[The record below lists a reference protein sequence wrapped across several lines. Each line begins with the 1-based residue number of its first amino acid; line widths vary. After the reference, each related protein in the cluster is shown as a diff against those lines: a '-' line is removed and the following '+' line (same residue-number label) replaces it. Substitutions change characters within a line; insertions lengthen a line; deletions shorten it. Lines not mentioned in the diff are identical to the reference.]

1 MILYTRNAC
10 RACVSVKAL
19 LKRKGIPFKEVN
31 IEEDY
36 DSALQLVAEGFRS
49 VPVLYDQE
57 QAAFH
62 VGAAAIEAAVA

>member
-1 MILYTRNAC
+1 MILYTRNHC
-10 RACVSVKAL
+10 SACVKVKDL
-19 LKRKGIPFKEVN
+19 LKRKDIPFKEVN

-57 QAAFH
+57 QAAFY
-62 VGAAAIEAAVA
+62 VGAVAIEAAV